1 MFHAKSKCALKC
13 IKRQFAKLNENWEW
27 KLQAFYE
34 FGDNISFIPLVHDK
48 RKDFRISKQLE
59 VLGGNHAELS
69 IQNFFFFLN
78 HALLVDKPICDQSKY
93 TAEHKYKIYWS
104 NKLIQ
109 VSNSSTELPATGGR

>member
-1 MFHAKSKCALKC
+1 M
-13 IKRQFAKLNENWEW
+13 
-27 KLQAFYE
+27 QAFYE

-69 IQNFFFFLN
+69 IQKLFFFKN

-93 TAEHKYKIYWS
+93 TADINTKSTGVTSLYKYLTHQLSY
-104 NKLIQ
+104 Q
-109 VSNSSTELPATGGR
+109 LPEADKPNRC

>member
-1 MFHAKSKCALKC
+1 M
-13 IKRQFAKLNENWEW
+13 
-27 KLQAFYE
+27 QASYE
-34 FGDNISFIPLVHDK
+34 FGENKSFIPLVHDK

-69 IQNFFFFLN
+69 IQKNTLKN

-93 TAEHKYKIYWS
+93 TAEHKYKIYWN

-109 VSNSSTELPATGGR
+109 VSNSSNELPATGGR

>member
-1 MFHAKSKCALKC
+1 MKTG
-13 IKRQFAKLNENWEW
+13 NENC
-27 KLQAFYE
+27 KHLM
-34 FGDNISFIPLVHDK
+34 NLVKINHSFIPLVQKK
-48 RKDFRISKQLE
+48 RFQNIKTTGSFGGKSCRIK
-59 VLGGNHAELS
+59 HTK
-69 IQNFFFFLN
+69 IFFFKN

>member
-1 MFHAKSKCALKC
+1 M
-13 IKRQFAKLNENWEW
+13 
-27 KLQAFYE
+27 QAFYE

-69 IQNFFFFLN
+69 IQKLFFFKN

>member
-1 MFHAKSKCALKC
+1 MYCIQVYSQSIVSCKIKMC
-13 IKRQFAKLNENWEW
+13 IKVHKKAVCQVKENWEW

-69 IQNFFFFLN
+69 IQKNTFFL
-78 HALLVDKPICDQSKY
+78 KSCF
-93 TAEHKYKIYWS
+93 
-104 NKLIQ
+104 
-109 VSNSSTELPATGGR
+109 VSR

>member
-1 MFHAKSKCALKC
+1 M
-13 IKRQFAKLNENWEW
+13 
-27 KLQAFYE
+27 QASYE
-34 FGDNISFIPLVHDK
+34 FGENKSFIPLVHDK

-69 IQNFFFFLN
+69 IQKKHFFKKN

-109 VSNSSTELPATGGR
+109 VSNSSTELPANGGR

>member
-1 MFHAKSKCALKC
+1 M
-13 IKRQFAKLNENWEW
+13 
-27 KLQAFYE
+27 QASYE
-34 FGDNISFIPLVHDK
+34 FGENKSFIPLVHDK

-69 IQNFFFFLN
+69 IQKKHFFFLN

-109 VSNSSTELPATGGR
+109 VSNSSNELPATGGR

>member
-1 MFHAKSKCALKC
+1 M
-13 IKRQFAKLNENWEW
+13 
-27 KLQAFYE
+27 QASYE
-34 FGDNISFIPLVHDK
+34 FGENKSFIPLVHDK

-69 IQNFFFFLN
+69 IQKFFFFKN

>member
-34 FGDNISFIPLVHDK
+34 FGDNISFIPLVHDN

-69 IQNFFFFLN
+69 IQNYFFL
-78 HALLVDKPICDQSKY
+78 
-93 TAEHKYKIYWS
+93 KIM
-104 NKLIQ
+104 LC
-109 VSNSSTELPATGGR
+109 

>member
-1 MFHAKSKCALKC
+1 M
-13 IKRQFAKLNENWEW
+13 
-27 KLQAFYE
+27 QASYE
-34 FGDNISFIPLVHDK
+34 FGENKSFLPLVHDK

-69 IQNFFFFLN
+69 IQKNTFFKN

-93 TAEHKYKIYWS
+93 TAEHIYKIYWS

-109 VSNSSTELPATGGR
+109 VSNSSNELPANRGR

>member
-1 MFHAKSKCALKC
+1 M
-13 IKRQFAKLNENWEW
+13 
-27 KLQAFYE
+27 QASYE
-34 FGDNISFIPLVHDK
+34 FGVNKSFIPLVHDK

-69 IQNFFFFLN
+69 IQKNTFFKKN

>member
-1 MFHAKSKCALKC
+1 M
-13 IKRQFAKLNENWEW
+13 
-27 KLQAFYE
+27 QAFYE

-59 VLGGNHAELS
+59 VFGGNHAELS
-69 IQNFFFFLN
+69 IQKLFFFKN

>member
-1 MFHAKSKCALKC
+1 M
-13 IKRQFAKLNENWEW
+13 
-27 KLQAFYE
+27 QASYE
-34 FGDNISFIPLVHDK
+34 FGENKSFIPLVHDK

-69 IQNFFFFLN
+69 IQKNTFLKKN

>member
-1 MFHAKSKCALKC
+1 M
-13 IKRQFAKLNENWEW
+13 
-27 KLQAFYE
+27 QASYE
-34 FGDNISFIPLVHDK
+34 FGENKSFIPLVHDK

-69 IQNFFFFLN
+69 IQKNTFFLN

-109 VSNSSTELPATGGR
+109 VSNSSNELPANGGR

>member
-1 MFHAKSKCALKC
+1 M
-13 IKRQFAKLNENWEW
+13 
-27 KLQAFYE
+27 QASYE
-34 FGDNISFIPLVHDK
+34 FGENKSFLPLVHDK

-69 IQNFFFFLN
+69 IQNFFFLKN

-109 VSNSSTELPATGGR
+109 VSNSSNELPANEGR

>member
-1 MFHAKSKCALKC
+1 M
-13 IKRQFAKLNENWEW
+13 
-27 KLQAFYE
+27 QASYE

-69 IQNFFFFLN
+69 IPKIFFFLN
-78 HALLVDKPICDQSKY
+78 HALLVDKSICDQSKY

-109 VSNSSTELPATGGR
+109 VSNSSNELPANGGR

>member
-1 MFHAKSKCALKC
+1 M
-13 IKRQFAKLNENWEW
+13 
-27 KLQAFYE
+27 QAFYE

-69 IQNFFFFLN
+69 IQKIFFFKN

>member
-1 MFHAKSKCALKC
+1 M
-13 IKRQFAKLNENWEW
+13 
-27 KLQAFYE
+27 QASYE
-34 FGDNISFIPLVHDK
+34 FGENKSFIPLVHDK

-69 IQNFFFFLN
+69 IQKNTFKN

-109 VSNSSTELPATGGR
+109 VSNSSTELPANGGQ